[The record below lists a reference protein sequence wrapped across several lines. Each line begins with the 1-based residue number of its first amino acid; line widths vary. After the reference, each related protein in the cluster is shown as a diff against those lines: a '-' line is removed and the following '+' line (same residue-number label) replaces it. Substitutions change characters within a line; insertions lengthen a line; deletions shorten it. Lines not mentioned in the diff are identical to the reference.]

1 MMDVIK
7 NGLRQ
12 NLIFKGALH
21 LSFEDRRVKD
31 YDRLV
36 INVNENK
43 DGKKIWVDMIAIYG
57 ILGESWENFRI
68 GGNIDPSLRG
78 HQDLTKWLEM
88 CMDELDWKGSIACL
102 NKDALIL
109 GIFNFVN
116 GVSDVII
123 TSDTESKIEN
133 EDGFSIKT
141 FYPWPEEENDNPNDE
156 DEEIIEEVV
165 EEITEEEKDEY
176 TGHHKP
182 MHPGE
187 PIQFLDYKLK
197 SIEDGGLGCKS
208 PNFIFSYENDEI
220 HSNLDLFIEKDN
232 EGNPHITKADLY
244 QKGFGGS
251 RSKTKSISTPE
262 DLEDFSNRKEEF
274 ESRIMNAASFGSVT
288 SEAFYSDRLSLDIS
302 TLILKLLEGMEWKE
316 NLTTVPSATSI
327 GEDEDDLY

>member
-57 ILGESWENFRI
+57 MLGGSWENFRI

-141 FYPWPEEENDNPNDE
+141 FYPCPEEDPKDAGEDDDQNDIIE
-156 DEEIIEEVV
+156 EEIIEEVV
-165 EEITEEEKDEY
+165 EEEEY
-176 TGHHKP
+176 TGYQKP
-182 MHPGE
+182 VAPE
-187 PIQFLDYKLK
+187 EVVQFLDYKLTK
-197 SIEDGGLGCKS
+197 IEDGGLGCKS
-208 PNFIFSYENDEI
+208 PFFIFNYENEEI
-220 HSNLDLFIEKDN
+220 YSKLELLVQKDDQ
-232 EGNPHITKADLY
+232 GNPHITKADLY
-244 QKGFGGS
+244 QRGYGS
-251 RSKTKSISTPE
+251 KDKTKAIAEPE
-262 DLEDFSNRKEEF
+262 DLEDFSVRKEEF
-274 ESRIMNAASFGSVT
+274 EIRIMKAARIGSVT
-288 SEAFYSDRLSLDIS
+288 TEAFYGERLSKDLS
-302 TLILKLLEGMEWKE
+302 LLIRKLLEGMEWKE
-316 NLTTVPSATSI
+316 SLNSSTAVSK
-327 GEDEDDLY
+327 DENDEY